1 MNLSV
6 HSKKTIMK
14 LFIKSVFTAILLASA
29 SNLLA
34 QPGNSNA
41 NNNYIPELVFQNP
54 TLVSGTAGQDGAVY
68 KFSNVA
74 SGIDARVKI
83 VGRSSSS
90 VVLTN
95 IDDNNLGW
103 KKAFQPI
110 LGIPG
115 VVPANQNWWMEFEM
129 RFYDAGTTNK
139 KKIKGFQVTAIDVD
153 GDGAYIQEFVQMNK
167 VKSAT
172 YSPVTYLVESTPMP
186 MLNSLNNESG
196 YNLDGMN
203 KFVQGPIQNF
213 TNIDTAGTGV
223 MSTFT
228 YEDKDVIVFRYGA
241 KSNGAGN
248 STAGERMN
256 SLWFKAF
263 NLSAPGTLPVTF
275 HSFTASYEKKNVV
288 LKWTADT
295 DDTFSHYTVE
305 RSTDGKNF
313 TEIGLVSTTGA
324 MISDYHFTDANITS
338 STNVVFFRLRYK
350 SSKETTYSA
359 IRVVKLNNKDQ
370 HFQIITYPNPV
381 VNELRVTLPNEWQGK
396 KIQLELYSANGTRMH
411 SLQSNS
417 ASQTETI
424 KTNSLAKGFYIVKA
438 SCNGETL
445 QQRIIKD

>member
-1 MNLSV
+1 
-6 HSKKTIMK
+6 MK
-14 LFIKSVFTAILLASA
+14 RFIKSAFALILLAST
-29 SNLLA
+29 SSLVA
-34 QPGNSNA
+34 QSGNSNA
-41 NNNYIPELVFQNP
+41 YNNYIPELVFQNP
-54 TLVSGTAGQDGAVY
+54 TLIAGTAGQDAAVY

-74 SGIDARVKI
+74 SGIDATVKI
-83 VGRSSSS
+83 VGRSSNS

-153 GDGAYIQEFVQMNK
+153 GDGAYIQEYLQMNK
-167 VKSAT
+167 VKYMA
-172 YSPVTYLVESTPMP
+172 YSPVTYLVESLPI
-186 MLNSLNNESG
+186 SLISTLVNESG
-196 YNLDGMN
+196 YNLNGLN
-203 KFVQGPIQNF
+203 KLVQGPIQNF
-213 TNIDTAGTGV
+213 INIDTAGTGV

-228 YEDKDVIVFRYGA
+228 YEDKDMIVFRYGA
-241 KSNGAGN
+241 KSNGAGT

-256 SLWFKAF
+256 SLWFKSF

-275 HSFTASYEKKNVV
+275 HSFTTSYERKNVV
-288 LKWTADT
+288 LKWAADT

-305 RSTDGKNF
+305 RSTDGKNYS
-313 TEIGLVSTTGA
+313 EIGVVATTGA
-324 MISDYHFTDANITS
+324 MLSTYQFTDANISS
-338 STNVVFFRLRYK
+338 STNVVFYRLRYK
-350 SSKETTYSA
+350 SLKETTYSA
-359 IRVVKLNNKDQ
+359 IRLVKLNSKEQ
-370 HFQIITYPNPV
+370 GTQIITYPNPV

-396 KIQLELYSANGTRMH
+396 NVQLELYSANGTRMH

-438 SCNGETL
+438 NCNGEIL